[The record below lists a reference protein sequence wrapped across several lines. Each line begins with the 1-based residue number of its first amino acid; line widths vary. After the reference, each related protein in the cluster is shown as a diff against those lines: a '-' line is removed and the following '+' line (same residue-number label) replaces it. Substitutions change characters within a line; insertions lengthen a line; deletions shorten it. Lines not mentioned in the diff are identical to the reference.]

1 MWNVCWGELQVLRE
15 ASLRDKPIDVTGSK
29 AIGHW
34 CPRLLESTSC
44 HHVTQMRYRKLQD
57 LTIFFSAL
65 NLWFGLALNQFFLA
79 NLLFLFWYESVY
91 MQLYVGSMQISFRLL
106 WRLMAKSLLWVS
118 EETLYFWSSAGV
130 LKILETF
137 KAEQNVFSIMR

>member
-1 MWNVCWGELQVLRE
+1 MPKTVGVHIMPPCDPDAVQE
-15 ASLRDKPIDVTGSK
+15 ATRFDD
-29 AIGHW
+29 
-34 CPRLLESTSC
+34 
-44 HHVTQMRYRKLQD
+44 
-57 LTIFFSAL
+57 FFSAL